1 MCVCVCVCVWL
12 CVWARAHAWHYLA
25 HALCRA
31 SLLPVDLHMIV
42 RQSFLA
48 QNAVTCAVYAKCLSV
63 GPAVLQEA
71 TVGKVTNLMSTDA
84 RKMQQFVMVSGP
96 IRVCA
101 LAQAVL
107 VCVLTDVWGHDQ
119 LFHHSWIQTTIVFCA
134 IAMLYQLLGS
144 AAFAGV
150 GTLCVAMPLQAAVAR
165 RQRTVGSAA
174 MKQTDTR
181 VKIVTEILLGIR
193 VIKLYVPVV
202 SPLQLYTTRF
212 TCCVCV

>member
-1 MCVCVCVCVWL
+1 
-12 CVWARAHAWHYLA
+12 
-25 HALCRA
+25 
-31 SLLPVDLHMIV
+31 
-42 RQSFLA
+42 
-48 QNAVTCAVYAKCLSV
+48 
-63 GPAVLQEA
+63 
-71 TVGKVTNLMSTDA
+71 
-84 RKMQQFVMVSGP
+84 MQAG
-96 IRVCA
+96 
-101 LAQAVL
+101 L
-107 VCVLTDVWGHDQ
+107 VCLLTDMWGHDQ

-193 VIKLYVPVV
+193 VIKLYVPLPRLCSCTPPDSRVASACRYAWESFFKRSV
-202 SPLQLYTTRF
+202 ESARAKELKSLFRVFMWQVLNTMLFMSTPVLVALATFATYAHWLWVHCWHVPYKITWP
-212 TCCVCV
+212 